1 MGSGRSFLAGILFVV
16 GILAIAVGVIY
27 LLVQAHSLPSFFPG
41 HIAHSLGK
49 HTKRGITAVAI
60 GALLWIVAG
69 VLVFSGRSRS
79 QLR

>member
-1 MGSGRSFLAGILFVV
+1 MSSGRSFLAGVLFVV

-41 HIAHSLGK
+41 HLAHTPGK
-49 HTKRGITAVAI
+49 HTKRGIAAVAV